1 MNLRE
6 ETEFLLN
13 KYKLRAN
20 KSLGQNFLI
29 NEQII
34 DDIVNVSNVTAD
46 DVIIEIGPGLGSLTA
61 KLADNAKKVIA
72 IELDENM
79 INILGERF
87 SLYKNVEII
96 HADVLK
102 VDLNKLIDGEG
113 NVKVVANLPYYIT
126 TPIVM
131 KLLEENLKINSIT
144 VMVQK
149 EVGERFC
156 ATPGGKEYGAITV
169 SINYYTSPKIVL
181 DVPKENFNPVPEVDS
196 CVVKLDLKNEHIELK
211 DEKLFFRLIKTTFS
225 QRRKNIG
232 NSLIGIGIS
241 KQEVKEMLEELNLD
255 VNLRAENLSIDQYAK
270 IANYIAKDR

>member
-13 KYKLRAN
+13 KYKLKAN

-34 DDIVNVSNVTAD
+34 DDIVKVANVNED
-46 DVIIEIGPGLGSLTA
+46 DLIIEIGPGLGSLTS
-61 KLADNAKKVIA
+61 KLADNAKKVVA
-72 IELDENM
+72 IELDQNM
-79 INILGERF
+79 IEILKERF

-96 HADVLK
+96 HGDIMK
-102 VDLNKLIDGEG
+102 VDLKEIIGEEKK
-113 NVKVVANLPYYIT
+113 VKIVANLPYYIT

-131 KLLEENLKINSIT
+131 KLLEENLKMESIT

-156 ATPGGKEYGAITV
+156 AIPGGKEYGAITV
-169 SINYYTSPKIVL
+169 SINYYSDPKIVL
-181 DVPKENFNPVPEVDS
+181 DVPKDNFNPVPEVDS
-196 CVVKLDLKNEHIELK
+196 CVVQLKLKENHIELK
-211 DEKLFFRLIKTTFS
+211 DKKLFFRLIKIAFS

-232 NSLIGIGIS
+232 NSLTGIGMT
-241 KQEVKEMLEELNLD
+241 KQEVKEMLEALSLD
-255 VNLRAENLSIDQYAK
+255 INLRAENLSINQYAQ
-270 IANYIAKDR
+270 IANYIAK

>member
-102 VDLNKLIDGEG
+102 VDLNKLIDGEE

-131 KLLEENLKINSIT
+131 KLLEEKLKINSIT

-232 NSLIGIGIS
+232 NSLTGVGIS
-241 KQEVKEMLEELNLD
+241 KQEVKKMLEELNLD
-255 VNLRAENLSIDQYAK
+255 VNLRAENLSIDQYVK

>member
-79 INILGERF
+79 INILSERF

-156 ATPGGKEYGAITV
+156 ATPRGKEYGAITV

-232 NSLIGIGIS
+232 NSLTGGGVS